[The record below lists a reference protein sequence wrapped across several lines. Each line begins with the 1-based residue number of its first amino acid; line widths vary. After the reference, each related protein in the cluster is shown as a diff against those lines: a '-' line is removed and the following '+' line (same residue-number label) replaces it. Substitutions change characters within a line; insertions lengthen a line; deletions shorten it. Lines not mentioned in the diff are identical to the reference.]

1 MMATTLKKMTRHEEA
16 ETCLVQLLERNP
28 NSVEAWEER
37 VDNLQALEAHE
48 EALIVLDNAFEHV
61 PPTSTALGYKQFVS
75 LFALRMDGEA
85 LRLLDQLLLADHE
98 GMNRLLDTYPG
109 LLDDPRVASR
119 YERMKP

>member
-1 MMATTLKKMTRHEEA
+1 MTRHEEA

-28 NSVEAWEER
+28 SSVEAWEER

-75 LFALRMDGEA
+75 LFAQNGWRSSETSRSSSLG
-85 LRLLDQLLLADHE
+85 
-98 GMNRLLDTYPG
+98 G
-109 LLDDPRVASR
+109 L
-119 YERMKP
+119 